1 MMRRI
6 VIALL
11 LAVCLTLAFA
21 VPALAQGHS
30 DFGAEVAETA
40 LTAPDK
46 VADYA
51 IKDHPTGAP

>member
-21 VPALAQGHS
+21 VPALAEGPS
-30 DFGAEVAETA
+30 DFGATVAKTA
-40 LTAPDK
+40 LTTPDK

-51 IKDHPTGAP
+51 VDYHPTGAP